1 MRRVR
6 TPGAPAPAAAA
17 RTWRSCARSPTIRG
31 HGIAFGTD
39 HRAARC
45 GAASRGRRG
54 RAPRSRRPRRRTACG
69 RQAVGGAR
77 PRSQPRRLQQCRPYR
92 QEAPHAVLPARQG
105 GRPRALGELGHR
117 IRYRAE
123 AAAPPAGEAPP
134 HRLGRG
140 DDRRDHQA
148 LAVRERLPLLPQR
161 PAHAEELR
169 GRRARLPAR
178 RAQLVRSVPPG
189 RIPPARAQRDG
200 ARHRQGRAHH
210 PGRHLERLPRRLP
223 ALVRLRAVPRAQRSR
238 RPPPRRSQRGEAAR
252 TVRAPGHPARRGGL
266 RAPRRRGAAAREPR
280 GHPVQPGLPRAV
292 RRGHPLAGGRRVADR
307 RLGRR
312 RAPACRQRA
321 RRPPRGGPGDGDAP
335 RCRRCAG
342 LRRDAQ
348 ARWHQGADGHPEPR
362 CAHPRGQPPRHRDRH
377 HPPRVRA
384 GAPVRVQDAR
394 ALHGEPPGRCARRR
408 QGRLPAP
415 DG

>member
-1 MRRVR
+1 MESRLEQIIVQLAAELRAEDAAAKR
-6 TPGAPAPAAAA
+6 PDAAGPGAAPHVGDK
-17 RTWRSCARSPTIRG
+17 RL
-31 HGIAFGTD
+31 
-39 HRAARC
+39 
-45 GAASRGRRG
+45 
-54 RAPRSRRPRRRTACG
+54 
-69 RQAVGGAR
+69 GGAR
-77 PRSQPRRLQQCRPYR
+77 PRGQPRHLRQCRPYR

-105 GRPRALGELGHR
+105 GRSRALGELGHR

-148 LAVRERLPLLPQR
+148 LAVRERLPLLPKR

-189 RIPPARAQRDG
+189 RIPPARAQRNG

-223 ALVRLRAVPRAQRSR
+223 ALVHLRAVPRAQRSR
-238 RPPPRRSQRGEAAR
+238 RPPPRRSQRDGAAR

-292 RRGHPLAGGRRVADR
+292 RRGRPLAGGSR
-307 RLGRR
+307 
-312 RAPACRQRA
+312 
-321 RRPPRGGPGDGDAP
+321 DGKP
-335 RCRRCAG
+335 
-342 LRRDAQ
+342 
-348 ARWHQGADGHPEPR
+348 
-362 CAHPRGQPPRHRDRH
+362 
-377 HPPRVRA
+377 
-384 GAPVRVQDAR
+384 
-394 ALHGEPPGRCARRR
+394 PPGTTSSASM
-408 QGRLPAP
+408 PPTSTAP
-415 DG
+415 TAWWAW